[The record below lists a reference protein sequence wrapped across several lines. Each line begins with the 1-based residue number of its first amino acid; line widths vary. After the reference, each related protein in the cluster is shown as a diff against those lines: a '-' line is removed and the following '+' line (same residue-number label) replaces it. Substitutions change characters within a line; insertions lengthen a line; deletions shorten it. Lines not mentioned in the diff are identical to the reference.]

1 MRAAVMIAIA
11 VVGAL
16 ALMVAGGFAYRYF
29 IAPVRG
35 TVEQQE
41 ITNRGQYR
49 IQAYEQFYRWDEEV
63 ISIQNKLTAY
73 PTQRPLNERE
83 RTECRGLL
91 HRRADIVND
100 YNAAARAELTR
111 GKWQAPELPEK
122 LAHWEVAGR
131 CQ

>member
-1 MRAAVMIAIA
+1 MRMAIMAALAG
-11 VVGAL
+11 VVVL

-35 TVEQQE
+35 AVEQQE
-41 ITNRGQYR
+41 ITNQGQYR

-63 ISIQNKLTAY
+63 ISIQNKLAAY
-73 PTQRPLNERE
+73 PNTRSLNERE

-91 HRRADIVND
+91 HRRADIVTD

-122 LAHWEVAGR
+122 LTHWEIAGR